1 MEVLK
6 KKFGR
11 KSKAP
16 DSPALSARHKQAR
29 DVQQQERWLHDV
41 QAASSTTSN
50 SPEAP
55 STSSDRLNRQAAAPQ
70 AQPLNSQADW
80 FTAAMQSS
88 AQLSDMAA
96 TPQQDEP
103 QQEGKLPPKS
113 QKSAGKRRKAH
124 QQLQHDEQDSQHDT
138 ESKNDDW
145 FNQAVMQSTQLS
157 QMGASNGH

>member
-16 DSPALSARHKQAR
+16 DSPALSGRHKQAR
-29 DVQQQERWLHDV
+29 NVQQQERWLHEV
-41 QAASSTTSN
+41 QAASSTTSS

-55 STSSDRLNRQAAAPQ
+55 STSPDRLNRQAAAPQ
-70 AQPLNSQADW
+70 ALPLSSQADW

-96 TPQQDEP
+96 PPQQDES
-103 QQEGKLPPKS
+103 QQEGKLSPKS
-113 QKSAGKRRKAH
+113 KKSAGKRRKAH
-124 QQLQHDEQDSQHDT
+124 QQVQHDEQDSQYDT